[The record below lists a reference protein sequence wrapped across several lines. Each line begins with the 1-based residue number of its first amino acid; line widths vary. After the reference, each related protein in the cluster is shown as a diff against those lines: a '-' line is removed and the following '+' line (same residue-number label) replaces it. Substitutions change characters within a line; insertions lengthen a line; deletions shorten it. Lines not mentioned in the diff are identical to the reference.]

1 MQSPQQLFQ
10 AIQEQVSQIFPD
22 ATKVAQD
29 EISAHMKALIS
40 SVIGKLDLVSR
51 EEFDAQ
57 QAVLERTR
65 AKLEQL
71 EKEFADLEQRFG
83 SNSGLFF
90 RAGRHFR
97 PACFPSAPG
106 WGAQF
111 SAHTRKGM
119 SCPYPSSIPA
129 PRSAFRPRASALKPI

>member
-10 AIQEQVSQIFPD
+10 TIQEQVSQIFPD

-29 EISAHMKALIS
+29 EIGAHLKALIS
-40 SVIGKLDLVSR
+40 SVISKLDLVSR

-71 EKEFADLEQRFG
+71 EKEFSDLEQRFG
-83 SNSGLFF
+83 SNSG
-90 RAGRHFR
+90 
-97 PACFPSAPG
+97 
-106 WGAQF
+106 
-111 SAHTRKGM
+111 
-119 SCPYPSSIPA
+119 
-129 PRSAFRPRASALKPI
+129 

>member
-83 SNSGLFF
+83 SNSG
-90 RAGRHFR
+90 
-97 PACFPSAPG
+97 
-106 WGAQF
+106 
-111 SAHTRKGM
+111 
-119 SCPYPSSIPA
+119 
-129 PRSAFRPRASALKPI
+129 